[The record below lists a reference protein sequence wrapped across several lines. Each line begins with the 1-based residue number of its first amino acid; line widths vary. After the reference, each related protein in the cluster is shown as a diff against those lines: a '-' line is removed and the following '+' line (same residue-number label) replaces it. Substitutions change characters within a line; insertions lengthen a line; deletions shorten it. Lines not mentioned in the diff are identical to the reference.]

1 MRRHIDLSTPVV
13 ENHFRWPVERK
24 LVKSHE
30 AGDHVQATWAGWI
43 VHGFTHMDS
52 PKHFVADGFTTD
64 HITLDMTCGPG
75 AVVDVSDV
83 GPNEPVTEAIIAKA
97 GAHVREGD
105 FVLLR
110 NAWDLKADIN
120 TPDFWATA
128 PYMTREASIW
138 LREKGIKAIGYD
150 FPQDYCIRNFLTG
163 DTRATAE
170 DHVTHWELLR
180 HGVIMFE
187 YLCNMHQIQTAR
199 PEVIGLP
206 VKLPTSDGAPARVIA
221 IEDV

>member
-13 ENHFRWPVERK
+13 EGHFRWPVERR
-24 LVKSHE
+24 LLKSHE

-52 PKHFVADGFTTD
+52 PRHFVADGFTTD
-64 HITLDMTCGPG
+64 HITLDMTCGAG
-75 AVVDVSDV
+75 AVVDVSAV
-83 GPNEPVTEAIIAKA
+83 GANQPVTESLIAEA
-97 GAHVREGD
+97 GAHVRQGD
-105 FVLLR
+105 FVLLKT
-110 NAWDLKADIN
+110 AWDLQADIA
-120 TPDFWATA
+120 TPDFWANA

-138 LREKGIKAIGYD
+138 LRERGIKAIGYD
-150 FPQDYCIRNFLTG
+150 FPQDHCIRNFLTG
-163 DTRATAE
+163 APAAPAE

-187 YLCNMHQIQTAR
+187 YLCNMHALQTPR
-199 PEVIGLP
+199 PEVIALP

>member
-1 MRRHIDLSTPVV
+1 MRRLIDLSTLVV
-13 ENHFRWPVERK
+13 EKHFRWPVERK
-24 LVKSHE
+24 LLKSHD
-30 AGDHVQATWAGWI
+30 AGDGVEATWAGWL
-43 VHGFTHMDS
+43 VHGFTHMDA

-75 AVVDVSDV
+75 AVVDVSQV
-83 GPNEPVTEAIIAKA
+83 GSNEPVTLEMVVSA
-97 GAHVREGD
+97 GQHVRQGD

-110 NAWDLKADIN
+110 SAWDLRADIN
-120 TPDFWATA
+120 TPEFWRDA
-128 PYMTREASIW
+128 PYVTREAAVW
-138 LREKGIKAIGYD
+138 LRERGINAIGYD
-150 FPQDYCIRNFLTG
+150 FPQDYCIRNFLSG
-163 DTRATAE
+163 ETRATAE

-187 YLCNMHQIQTAR
+187 YLCNMHALQTER

>member
-1 MRRHIDLSTPVV
+1 MRRLIDLSTPVV

-24 LVKSHE
+24 LVKSF
-30 AGDHVQATWAGWI
+30 ADGDHVQATWAGWI

-52 PKHFVADGFTTD
+52 PKHFVEDGFTTD
-64 HITLDMTCGPG
+64 HITLDMTCGEG
-75 AVVDVSDV
+75 AVVDVSSV
-83 GPNEPVTEAIIAKA
+83 GENEPITEEIIAAA
-97 GAHVREGD
+97 GSHVQRGD

-120 TPDFWATA
+120 TPEFWANA
-128 PYMTREASIW
+128 PYMTREASVW

-150 FPQDYCIRNFLTG
+150 FPQDYCIRHFLTG
-163 DTRATAE
+163 DGPASSE

-187 YLCNMHQIQTAR
+187 YLCNMHRIESPR

-221 IEDV
+221 IDQA